1 MPVAPPAAAA
11 PPPSPPV
18 PPTGTLTVDL
28 LPMQMSMTL
37 VNAALSWQLEVAN
50 RGDAPLENVEI
61 AFDMI
66 SAHKELGVAERTSG
80 PAEGAE
86 QRKLGQ
92 IPPGEVRVVDGVAR
106 LPFPAIVP
114 IWHGDVA
121 LLMPLVRLRVSAGGA
136 MPITRVI
143 LVGQPSPRDP
153 ATLQPFRLDLGPRV
167 YPDLARR
174 IFAQGH

>member
-1 MPVAPPAAAA
+1 MNLMPV
-11 PPPSPPV
+11 
-18 PPTGTLTVDL
+18 
-28 LPMQMSMTL
+28 QMSMTL
-37 VNAALSWQLEVAN
+37 VNAALSWKLEVAN
-50 RGDAPLENVEI
+50 RGGTALDGVEV

-66 SAHKELGVAERTSG
+66 SAHKQLGVEERTSG
-80 PAEGAE
+80 PRDGAE
-86 QRKLGQ
+86 VRKLGQ
-92 IPPGEVRVVDGVAR
+92 IQPGGVRVLDGVVR

-114 IWHGDVA
+114 IWHGDLA
-121 LLMPLVRLRVSAGGA
+121 LLMPLVRLRVSAAGA

-174 IFAQGH
+174 IFA